1 MPSLDFHLGLYLCQL
16 TETVL
21 VVDREG
27 GSLTRIWC
35 GLELHFTEKLQKDL
49 QVYTPSGRIGSA
61 LVTSGPLVE
70 AIAGWDITS
79 CEATQPSDR
88 RQILNYLANPKGEKD
103 GLIRDEV
110 GNLVLK
116 NGWMKQLEDDSKH
129 ESKKRSTGDAEFLHE
144 AELFRK
150 HAETFLK
157 LNQMVQSKVKAA
169 ACALDTDT
177 KGCTI
182 DPVDQRGVLL
192 GHLRCFFKNLKL
204 DICEHTRLNYDTV
217 STRDVVRQILE
228 KHYKFV
234 SYAETTN
241 AGPVCPKYMIEHLW
255 DGRFSDLVAGVEW
268 FAEARQLSDLSPIW
282 LDLVAFRHGI
292 AGELFIGSDQDNP
305 LRKLN
310 QFTDGRAFLWPGHG
324 VDINRAWFMHALH
337 VTRQSAKLIDF
348 VTSMGAVAC
357 TVAFPDGSWAFGNFD
372 ITIAQQLMELD
383 ASSSKATQKT
393 DMDLIFDVLRSAK
406 GGFKRFHQRLH
417 RIAAGPVLRE
427 AAANGDPKDLARIL
441 RICTSSGL
449 VINSSSLGG
458 SLGEMA
464 THVAAAAGHV
474 EVLEALLNLSA
485 DPNTQ
490 DQINETPLHYAA
502 FAGQLDCVKL
512 LLSRSAN
519 VYAESAFGETPLDVA
534 RDNVAEFCGVE
545 TKSICTLL
553 EIWQEPAL

>member
-1 MPSLDFHLGLYLCQL
+1 MAIFRRFWWSHVLDPLNCFGRVIQKPRESAHQMRWDFVWICELHISFQNWESLSSWMTLSAKTPKNVPLETWLQTAAFDQVVADKGCRLLISIWVCTFANSQFGEDFGSTLEESPFYCAISVAE
-16 TETVL
+16 ETVL
-21 VVDREG
+21 VVDRDG

-255 DGRFSDLVAGVEW
+255 DGR
-268 FAEARQLSDLSPIW
+268 
-282 LDLVAFRHGI
+282 
-292 AGELFIGSDQDNP
+292 
-305 LRKLN
+305 
-310 QFTDGRAFLWPGHG
+310 PGLCLKWSNWS
-324 VDINRAWFMHALH
+324 V
-337 VTRQSAKLIDF
+337 
-348 VTSMGAVAC
+348 
-357 TVAFPDGSWAFGNFD
+357 
-372 ITIAQQLMELD
+372 
-383 ASSSKATQKT
+383 
-393 DMDLIFDVLRSAK
+393 
-406 GGFKRFHQRLH
+406 
-417 RIAAGPVLRE
+417 
-427 AAANGDPKDLARIL
+427 
-441 RICTSSGL
+441 
-449 VINSSSLGG
+449 
-458 SLGEMA
+458 
-464 THVAAAAGHV
+464 
-474 EVLEALLNLSA
+474 
-485 DPNTQ
+485 
-490 DQINETPLHYAA
+490 
-502 FAGQLDCVKL
+502 
-512 LLSRSAN
+512 
-519 VYAESAFGETPLDVA
+519 
-534 RDNVAEFCGVE
+534 
-545 TKSICTLL
+545 
-553 EIWQEPAL
+553 